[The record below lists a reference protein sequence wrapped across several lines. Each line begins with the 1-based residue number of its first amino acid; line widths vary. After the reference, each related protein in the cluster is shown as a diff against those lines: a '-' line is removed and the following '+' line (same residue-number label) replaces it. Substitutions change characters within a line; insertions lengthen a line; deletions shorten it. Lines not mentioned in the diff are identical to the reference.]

1 MSHWHDTMVDRRWRG
16 LRDGLDDQR
25 TRRSGRDLRGM
36 GVRDLATTLERFTGG
51 QLALVFARRCRAQG
65 ATDWNLRPPPSVV
78 LRPQLAPHAG
88 AVSIP
93 ADRNAQT
100 GRLTGD

>member
-1 MSHWHDTMVDRRWRG
+1 MSHWHDTMVDRPEADGAAYVTGWTISG
-16 LRDGLDDQR
+16 LSVLAVI
-25 TRRSGRDLRGM
+25 LAAW

-51 QLALVFARRCRAQG
+51 LLALVFARRCRAQG

-88 AVSIP
+88 AVPFI
-93 ADRNAQT
+93 AT
-100 GRLTGD
+100 GR